1 MRLHGGLASN
11 YVARVVLF
19 ARLKGLT
26 LVPEMPAGGIKTPE
40 YLARNPMGK
49 MPVLEVDGTAIP
61 ESEVICEFL
70 EDLHPGTGGLPGT
83 PAERA
88 RARLIARIHD
98 VYLSPAVST
107 LFRNLN
113 PAKRD
118 EAAVAGAK
126 SAAETGFGYLEH
138 FVVATPFAAGSRLS
152 LADCALLPTFVLLRK
167 TAFPAFGLR
176 DPSAGTGA
184 LGRWFAA
191 CEADPLSGAFMQEYS
206 VAVDAFLKMLAGKP

>member
-1 MRLHGGLASN
+1 MKLYGGLASP

-40 YLARNPMGK
+40 YLAKNPMGK
-49 MPVLEVDGTAIP
+49 MPVLEVDGAVIP
-61 ESEVICEFL
+61 ESEVICEYL

-88 RARLIARIHD
+88 RARLISRIHD
-98 VYLSPAVST
+98 VYLSSAVTT

-118 EAAVAGAK
+118 EAAVAAAK
-126 SAAETGFGYLEH
+126 TSAEAGFGYLEH
-138 FVVATPFAAGSRLS
+138 FVVASPFAAGSQLS
-152 LADCALLPTFVLLRK
+152 LADCALLPSIMLLRK
-167 TAFPAFGLR
+167 TAFPAFGLA
-176 DPSAGTGA
+176 DPTAGNGPLA
-184 LGRWFAA
+184 RWRAA
-191 CEADPLSGAFMQEYS
+191 CEADAVTGPFMKDYS
-206 VAVDAFLKMLAGKP
+206 AAVDAFLKMLAGK